1 MARIPSQVQR
11 APRKR
16 QPLDNMLDTVESWIS
31 TRNDFI
37 VRRRAVATPEAPAHD
52 HTRAKRASSSITTPI
67 STALVLQILV
77 LVAMILSVTLFVIYR
92 KRRQKKL
99 KQLEEQKRMNAP
111 VFGNISAPNGLA
123 PPPYGEALKSPAV
136 SEATAYGHQRARS
149 HSMLMDDCWKAVYAT
164 EDGTATTDP
173 RYGSMNTTTATRPGH
188 SSQALWDAAAA
199 RVAGRTTA
207 NQQQLP
213 SQPASPATAAQT
225 DQRHSV
231 TRWLRGTQRWLPGG
245 NPNPLNSN
253 PLTAPSTPMS
263 ARMPVPPSPSYN
275 GVTASSVAPT
285 PTTATYLVAPAPLT
299 PQPLSA
305 RSWAT
310 GDDSVSGGN
319 DTSVRSTFVPQTAL
333 YPPPLQPAPRGT
345 AASRSLTG
353 NNKRTSAS
361 SWTSAGGGGYDRES
375 ATWRT
380 MTPHEDPPSHEPR
393 RGNPGEVSPI

>member
-1 MARIPSQVQR
+1 
-11 APRKR
+11 
-16 QPLDNMLDTVESWIS
+16 
-31 TRNDFI
+31 
-37 VRRRAVATPEAPAHD
+37 
-52 HTRAKRASSSITTPI
+52 
-67 STALVLQILV
+67 
-77 LVAMILSVTLFVIYR
+77 MILSVTLFVIYR

-136 SEATAYGHQRARS
+136 SEATDNGHQRARS
-149 HSMLMDDCWKAVYAT
+149 HSMLMDDCWKAVYAA
-164 EDGTATTDP
+164 ENGTATDP
-173 RYGSMNTTTATRPGH
+173 RYGSMNTTTTTTTARPGH
-188 SSQALWDAAAA
+188 TSQASWDAAAA
-199 RVAGRTTA
+199 RVAGRTA
-207 NQQQLP
+207 GSQQQLP
-213 SQPASPATAAQT
+213 EQPASPATAAQT

-245 NPNPLNSN
+245 SPNPLNSN
-253 PLTAPSTPMS
+253 PLTAPSTPLS

-275 GVTASSVAPT
+275 GINNPASSAAPT
-285 PTTATYLVAPAPLT
+285 PTTATYLVAPAPPT
-299 PQPLSA
+299 PQQPLSA

-310 GDDSVSGGN
+310 GDDSVGGN

-333 YPPPLQPAPRGT
+333 YPPPLQPAPRGH

-353 NNKRTSAS
+353 NNNNNNNNRRSSAS

-380 MTPHEDPPSHEPR
+380 MTPHEDPPGHEPR
-393 RGNPGEVSPI
+393 RGNPDEVSPI